1 MRNAP
6 SPFTPIDSTVYRDIP
21 YGYASRVAGLADN
34 IAALRKSAGL
44 NQTQLGDVLGVGQ
57 PAVSKWERGETEP
70 SVSDLPRLAR
80 ALSVQ
85 VNDII
90 AGIDLAYDQS
100 HVELLTPPHTPAHD
114 DSVKK
119 TYDVTSSVTEDGVQ
133 PLHPT
138 VELGTVAR
146 GDHIAPSDSSRLPE
160 ERVLD
165 LHAIRDIINHARA
178 IAAAVATLPA
188 VADEPPAARGTGP
201 GRSADDRPVRP
212 KRTGTHHRR

>member
-1 MRNAP
+1 LKMAGVR
-6 SPFTPIDSTVYRDIP
+6 PIDLVKALGVARPT
-21 YGYASRVAGLADN
+21 ASMMLGGTRNIHSKHWDG
-34 IAALRKSAGL
+34 IAAL
-44 NQTQLGDVLGVGQ
+44 LGV
-57 PAVSKWERGETEP
+57 S
-70 SVSDLPRLAR
+70 LA
-80 ALSVQ
+80 
-85 VNDII
+85 
-90 AGIDLAYDQS
+90 
-100 HVELLTPPHTPAHD
+100 ELITRPHTPAHD

-138 VELGTVAR
+138 VELGTIAG
-146 GDHIAPSDSSRLPE
+146 GDPIAPSDSSRLPE